1 MTPSAAAVA
10 VERRFGDVVAVD
22 GVSLD
27 VQAGEIVGLLG
38 ANGAGKT
45 TLLRIL
51 LGLLPASAGTV
62 TLFGSPPTRTARRRL
77 GYMPQGSGLYDD
89 LTVEENLAFAA
100 RAFGV
105 PRPDLADLTGVADVL
120 VSDLSLGMRK
130 RAGFGAAT
138 VHGPD
143 LLVLDEPTS
152 GVGPLARAELWDSI
166 HSAAEAG
173 AAVLVTTHYMDEA
186 EQCDRLVVLA
196 AGREVAS
203 GTVADIVGDASTLE
217 LEISDPAKAL
227 DLLEA
232 AGMVVLPSGH
242 RLRVPGADP
251 DRVRRSLPDTE
262 VRITSR
268 VASLEEA
275 FVLLSLRYALPADTP
290 GPA

>member
-1 MTPSAAAVA
+1 MTPAASAVA
-10 VERRFGDVVAVD
+10 VERRFGDVLAVD
-22 GVSLD
+22 GVSFD
-27 VQAGEIVGLLG
+27 VRAGEIVGLLG

-51 LGLLPASAGTV
+51 MGLLPASAGAV
-62 TLFGSPPTRTARRRL
+62 ALFGDAPTRTARRRL

-89 LTVEENLAFAA
+89 LTVRENLAFTA
-100 RAFGV
+100 RVFGV
-105 PRPDLADLTGVADVL
+105 PRPDLADLAGVADVL

-130 RAGFGAAT
+130 RVGFGAVT

-166 HSAAEAG
+166 HTAAEAG

-203 GTVADIVGDASTLE
+203 GTVSDIVGDATTLE
-217 LEISDPAKAL
+217 LEIPDPAKAL

-232 AGMVVLPSGH
+232 AGMVALPAGH
-242 RLRVPGADP
+242 RLRVLGGDP
-251 DRVRRSLPDTE
+251 DRLRRTLPDTE
-262 VRITSR
+262 IHMTSR
-268 VASLEEA
+268 TASLEEA
-275 FVLLSLRYALPADTP
+275 FMLLSSSHS
-290 GPA
+290 